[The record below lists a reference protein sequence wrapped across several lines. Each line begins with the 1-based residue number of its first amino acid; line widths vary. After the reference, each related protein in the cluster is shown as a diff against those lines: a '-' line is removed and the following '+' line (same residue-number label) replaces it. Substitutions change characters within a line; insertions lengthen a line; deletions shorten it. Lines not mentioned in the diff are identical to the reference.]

1 MLVSCQTRV
10 LRIDE
15 MSKDLQNHSHRVNSL
30 TDQLVFQGM
39 CWEHCSGLHRPPCLR
54 YDDAG
59 AYSYQNIWRGTWNS
73 VWVITITFVVILL
86 YPPIDDCCQV
96 ELLNCMSAASK
107 PEEAGEECF
116 AQFGADWAPVQVR
129 LCLCLCRCLMNW
141 KHETSHM
148 LQVLFSNW
156 DPFYEIKHN
165 LIFEWF
171 AQFGVDWAPV
181 QVCLCLLSGFRF
193 RLSLPTTSLK
203 NWQITW
209 L

>member
-15 MSKDLQNHSHRVNSL
+15 MSKDLQNLSDRVNSL

-59 AYSYQNIWRGTWNS
+59 ASNCQKHLKGLLHQWQYICCYKVNLLNCMS
-73 VWVITITFVVILL
+73 VQDLSVTTTAPWIH
-86 YPPIDDCCQV
+86 YCCQV

-129 LCLCLCRCLMNW
+129 LCLCILLLPRTYTISLSFICEFVVSRF
-141 KHETSHM
+141 K
-148 LQVLFSNW
+148 
-156 DPFYEIKHN
+156 
-165 LIFEWF
+165 
-171 AQFGVDWAPV
+171 
-181 QVCLCLLSGFRF
+181 LLSLICFLVTRNVQEKVF
-193 RLSLPTTSLK
+193 
-203 NWQITW
+203 
-209 L
+209 